1 MASCLA
7 VTAIICVLIT
17 AVATIV
23 AFSTPNWIKM
33 MVGDP
38 LCTCQN
44 CDCGLW
50 LYCSTGSLINNGDL
64 GNCQWFF
71 ANDYF
76 IERNLPDWFKAVQG
90 LMSCAIASS
99 LLSLLVGLFSLCC
112 RCKSCNPYQAAGAF
126 INLTFLLLA
135 VSVCVFG
142 AKAYMNHGAVV
153 LSSDSLLL
161 KPVYGW
167 SFWVAVGATAMAL
180 ITSTLY
186 FCVGRQKDPY
196 K

>member
-7 VTAIICVLIT
+7 VIAIICVLIT

-33 MVGDP
+33 VTDGS
-38 LCTCQN
+38 LCNCKS

-50 LYCSTGSLINNGDL
+50 LFCTSGSLSNSGDL
-64 GNCQWFF
+64 GNCEWFF
-71 ANDYF
+71 AKDYF
-76 IERNLPDWFKAVQG
+76 IERSLPDWFKAVQG

-99 LLSLLVGLFSLCC
+99 LLALLVGLFSLCC
-112 RCKSCNPYQAAGAF
+112 KCKSCNPYHAAGAF
-126 INLTFLLLA
+126 INLTFLLIA

-142 AKAYMNHGAVV
+142 AKAFMNHGAVV
-153 LSSDSLLL
+153 LSSDSL
-161 KPVYGW
+161 PVKCIYGW
-167 SFWVAVGATAMAL
+167 SFWVAVGAATMAL
-180 ITSTLY
+180 ITSTLF